1 MSKIFNKFKFFF
13 RKPKMVIVTGDKAD
27 CVKEAIFRVLNQYFQ
42 TELHPPTTL
51 PFFRT
56 PEVLIFEANAT
67 ELKNLQ
73 FFLKKTPLSV
83 LVSTQGTMEIQDK
96 KTGFKKLTFGFQ
108 DGVDFQATDIKLN
121 GDTNFKINYKG
132 SIVPAWLK
140 GIADQNQIY
149 SALTAAAVGTILGL
163 NLVEVSQALKNYQS
177 LSGKAVD
184 KI

>member
-1 MSKIFNKFKFFF
+1 MSNFLSKLKFILK
-13 RKPKMVIVTGDKAD
+13 KPKVIIVIGEGRSCA
-27 CVKEAIFRVLNQYFQ
+27 KEAILQVLNQYFQ
-42 TELHPPTTL
+42 IGLHPPTTL
-51 PFFRT
+51 PFFRA

-67 ELKNLQ
+67 ELKKFQ
-73 FFLKKTPLSV
+73 FFLKKSPLSV

-108 DGVDFQATDIKLN
+108 DGADFQATDIKLN

-132 SIVPAWLK
+132 SIVPAWLR

-163 NLVEVSQALKNYQS
+163 NLVEVSQALKSYQS
-177 LSGKAVD
+177 LAGKAMD